1 MKKNIICL
9 FLLLILAGC
18 SVSLPDAT
26 PSDKLPVIFP
36 DYTFVTIPSNIAPLN
51 FRLTQRHSD
60 AIAAIECGGQKML
73 LKEKGGQFTIPSS
86 KWSEM
91 LRQSIG
97 KKLKVTVY
105 AQNGSWIAYKPFT
118 IAVAKEKMDPYI
130 AYRLIDPGYELW
142 NNIGIYQCNVENDKQ
157 SPIME
162 NRLSDRNCM
171 NCHSF
176 CMQNPDKML
185 FHMRGKNGSTYLID
199 GNKIEKLNTKTDKTI
214 SALVYP
220 SWHPGGRY
228 VAFSVNDISQSF
240 HQNDRNRIEVF
251 DKASDV
257 VVYDTQAHLV
267 YSDSIVSRSDCFET
281 FPTFSPDGRR
291 LFFCSALAR
300 PMPQGYAEEKYSI
313 CSVSFDPETHTFGQ
327 TVDTLF
333 SASRQGRSASFPR
346 VSPDGKYLLFT
357 VSNYGNFSIWH
368 KDADLYMIHLK
379 SGNLY
384 PLTAANSN
392 NVESYHS
399 WCSNSHWFVFSSRRL
414 DGLYTRP
421 FFAHVDDQGNVSK
434 AFLLPQK
441 DTRYYDRLMKSYNVP
456 EFIKGKVRNRMHKL
470 AEIAKH
476 DKGIDIR
483 SAF

>member
-185 FHMRGKNGSTYLID
+185 FHMRGKNGGTYLID

-281 FPTFSPDGRR
+281 FPDLLARWQTT
-291 LFFCSALAR
+291 LLLFCSRTPDATRLCR
-300 PMPQGYAEEKYSI
+300 REIQ
-313 CSVSFDPETHTFGQ
+313 H
-327 TVDTLF
+327 LF
-333 SASRQGRSASFPR
+333 RLLRS
-346 VSPDGKYLLFT
+346 
-357 VSNYGNFSIWH
+357 
-368 KDADLYMIHLK
+368 
-379 SGNLY
+379 
-384 PLTAANSN
+384 
-392 NVESYHS
+392 
-399 WCSNSHWFVFSSRRL
+399 
-414 DGLYTRP
+414 
-421 FFAHVDDQGNVSK
+421 
-434 AFLLPQK
+434 
-441 DTRYYDRLMKSYNVP
+441 
-456 EFIKGKVRNRMHKL
+456 
-470 AEIAKH
+470 
-476 DKGIDIR
+476 
-483 SAF
+483 

>member
-26 PSDKLPVIFP
+26 LSDKLPVIFP

-60 AIAAIECGGQKML
+60 AIAAIECGGQKIL

-86 KWSEM
+86 KWGEM

-105 AQNGSWIAYKPFT
+105 EQNGSWIAYKPFT
-118 IAVAKEKMDPYI
+118 IEVAKEKMDPYI

-185 FHMRGKNGSTYLID
+185 FHMRGKNGGTYLID

-291 LFFCSALAR
+291 LFFCSAPAR

-313 CSVSFDPETHTFGQ
+313 CSVSFDPATHTFGQ

-368 KDADLYMIHLK
+368 KDADLYMIDLK

-470 AEIAKH
+470 AEIAKQ

>member
-1 MKKNIICL
+1 
-9 FLLLILAGC
+9 
-18 SVSLPDAT
+18 
-26 PSDKLPVIFP
+26 
-36 DYTFVTIPSNIAPLN
+36 
-51 FRLTQRHSD
+51 
-60 AIAAIECGGQKML
+60 
-73 LKEKGGQFTIPSS
+73 
-86 KWSEM
+86 
-91 LRQSIG
+91 
-97 KKLKVTVY
+97 
-105 AQNGSWIAYKPFT
+105 
-118 IAVAKEKMDPYI
+118 
-130 AYRLIDPGYELW
+130 
-142 NNIGIYQCNVENDKQ
+142 
-157 SPIME
+157 
-162 NRLSDRNCM
+162 
-171 NCHSF
+171 
-176 CMQNPDKML
+176 
-185 FHMRGKNGSTYLID
+185 
-199 GNKIEKLNTKTDKTI
+199 
-214 SALVYP
+214 
-220 SWHPGGRY
+220 
-228 VAFSVNDISQSF
+228 
-240 HQNDRNRIEVF
+240 
-251 DKASDV
+251 
-257 VVYDTQAHLV
+257 
-267 YSDSIVSRSDCFET
+267 
-281 FPTFSPDGRR
+281 
-291 LFFCSALAR
+291 
-300 PMPQGYAEEKYSI
+300 MPQGYAEEKYSI